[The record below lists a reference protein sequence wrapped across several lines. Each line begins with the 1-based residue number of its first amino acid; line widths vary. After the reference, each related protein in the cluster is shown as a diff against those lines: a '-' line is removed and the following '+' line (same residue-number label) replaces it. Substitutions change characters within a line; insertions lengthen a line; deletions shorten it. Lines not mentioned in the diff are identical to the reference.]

1 MRRIFPLHFFF
12 ALKPQNLFVII
23 TYVKKTLNVMIVAG
37 EASGDA
43 HAAALSNAL
52 RAAAPD
58 TDFNFFGAA
67 GIKMRGAGVEAIVK
81 ADDLA
86 IVGIP
91 EIARALPMFW
101 QTFQKLKQ
109 AAVERKPD
117 VVILVDF
124 PDFNLR
130 MARTL
135 KKAGMKVVYYIS
147 PQLWAWRKYRAQIIK
162 KHVDLLL
169 AILPFEKEWY
179 AKIGIDHVEYVGNPL
194 AGEIKAKKTKEEF
207 CREQKLDTT
216 KPIIAL
222 LPGSRHKELA
232 RILPGM
238 LEASGIVEAK
248 LPDAQFVIALGG
260 NRTEKE
266 VTEIQRDI
274 GEKIRVARNVKVVK
288 SETLEILNAADAAV
302 VTSGTATL
310 ETGII
315 GTPMVIVYK
324 TSSFN
329 YKTLR
334 PLIDVPHFG
343 LINLIAQERLA
354 VELIQSDFTPER
366 LTDELMKVME
376 PESNRKFRERL
387 REVSENLGQGG
398 ASERAAEA
406 VLRFLG
412 SKQPPKGGTQNR

>member
-1 MRRIFPLHFFF
+1 
-12 ALKPQNLFVII
+12 
-23 TYVKKTLNVMIVAG
+23 MIVAG

-43 HAAALSNAL
+43 HAAALVNAL
-52 RAAAPD
+52 RKSAPG
-58 TDFNFFGAA
+58 TEMRFFGAA
-67 GIKMRGAGVEAIVK
+67 GIKMREAGVEAIVK

-91 EIARALPMFW
+91 EITRALPMFW
-101 QTFQKLKQ
+101 QTFRKLKE
-109 AAVERKPD
+109 AAVQKKPD

-130 MARTL
+130 MARSL
-135 KKAGMKVVYYIS
+135 KKAGLKVIYYIS
-147 PQLWAWRKYRAQIIK
+147 PQLWAWRKYRAQIIR

-194 AGEIKAKKTKEEF
+194 TGEIKAK
-207 CREQKLDTT
+207 TT
-216 KPIIAL
+216 KADFCARYALDPEKPIVAL
-222 LPGSRHKELA
+222 LPGSRHKELV
-232 RILPGM
+232 RILPPLLKTAG
-238 LEASGIVEAK
+238 LIAERKSEC
-248 LPDAQFVIALGG
+248 QFVIALAG
-260 NRTEKE
+260 NRTEHE
-266 VTEIQRDI
+266 VSEII
-274 GEKIRVARNVKVVK
+274 SEAEEKKISLPDKMFIIK
-288 SETLEILNAADAAV
+288 GETLDVLSAADAAV

-310 ETGII
+310 ETAIL

-354 VELIQSDFTPER
+354 VELIQDDLTPER
-366 LTDELMKVME
+366 LSGELLGLLE
-376 PESNRKFRERL
+376 PESNREMRRRL
-387 REVSENLGQGG
+387 REVVDTLGQGG

-406 VLRFLG
+406 VLKFIE
-412 SKQPPKGGTQNR
+412 ST